1 MSTNEMK
8 LTDLVNSAAHKDNA
22 AMEKLYKEFY
32 PDVLFVCQKFNL
44 NKEDARDIAQET
56 FITAFGNID
65 KLQDAT
71 KFRPW
76 LIKIANNKCLDF
88 LKHNRIISFESID
101 ETEGI
106 TELPDKRKSTEE
118 IVVEKEI
125 GEILRDLIEKLPVEQ
140 RVTVF
145 MFYYQDYSVKEIAEM
160 YGCSENT
167 VRSRLNYAKKHMQK
181 EIDRLDNK
189 DIKHRC
195 IALLPFLF
203 IIFQSERDV
212 FACEIPSC
220 TGVISSVMSGSV
232 NKTPGMNKSNAATK
246 AATGFSL
253 GKIIAIVAVAVAV
266 ITGGIVA
273 VVTFTGSEDKKPSKE
288 NVTDSD
294 NKNPVADSDDKNP
307 TDKETEN
314 NQNIVVDN
322 KAKEFLNGARKVLSD
337 VENIG
342 ITYDFLYG
350 GSSEKE
356 SGYIGAFGEDV
367 CVLLNTKD
375 MVMETLVEDEFEIT
389 DGTFINTVDGKSYL
403 YNFADAENSEY
414 KKTELSK
421 EELNKFNYEQVM
433 NNLFDLIIEN
443 GAQLSELENGKKS
456 IVCDTSL
463 AILDGVFDMIM
474 AEKVATTG
482 EKQLDIF
489 DYKGEI
495 TIVFSDNLT
504 VDHIYVES
512 DEIVEEVAKA
522 CDHKV
527 DEIKWTASG
536 FEFDFAYDFAEAT
549 IPDMVELITD
559 KNVFLA
565 NYEYGEASE
574 HAVRIEADN
583 KNEKLGLSTFFEQ
596 IDYDDKM
603 IEYAED
609 ELIDDVFNGY
619 FIRGDY
625 PEIDAEDIT
634 WENINGYEVGITRA
648 YDFARFEEERLLAV
662 VKFKFPDEERH
673 LYINI
678 TWEYQS
684 NEEDDVRYGEAY
696 NLMKEMVEAIEV
708 IEIEK
713 PVVDRSEQMDYIYQN

>member
-1 MSTNEMK
+1 MSTNE
-8 LTDLVNSAAHKDNA
+8 LTNLVNAAMQKDNI
-22 AMEKLYKEFY
+22 AMEKLYKEYY

-76 LIKIANNKCLDF
+76 LTKIANNKCLDF

-101 ETEGI
+101 EAEGI
-106 TELPDKRKSTEE
+106 TELPDKRKSAEE

-125 GEILRDLIEKLPVEQ
+125 SEILRDMIEKLPVEQ

-145 MFYYQDYSVKEIAEM
+145 MFYYQDYSVKEIAAM

-167 VRSRLNYAKKHMQK
+167 VRSRLNYAKKFMQN

-220 TGVISSVMSGSV
+220 TGVISDVMNK
-232 NKTPGMNKSNAATK
+232 NKTAGNNAENVNTIPTASNATK
-246 AATGFSL
+246 VIKSSAGLSF
-253 GKIIAIVAVAVAV
+253 GKIIAIVAVAV
-266 ITGGIVA
+266 ITGGIIA
-273 VVTFTGSEDKKPSKE
+273 VVSFTGSEDEKPSKE
-288 NVTDSD
+288 TM
-294 NKNPVADSDDKNP
+294 ADSDDKKP
-307 TDKETEN
+307 SDKETEN

-322 KAKEFLNGARKVLSD
+322 KAKEFLDGARKVLSD
-337 VENIG
+337 VKNIG

-375 MVMETLVEDEFEIT
+375 LVMESLVEDEFEIT

-403 YNFADAENSEY
+403 YNFADTENSEY

-433 NNLFDLIIEN
+433 NNLFDLVIEN
-443 GAQLSELENGKKS
+443 GAQLSELENGKKCV
-456 IVCDTSL
+456 ICNTNLV
-463 AILDGVFDMIM
+463 ILDGVFDMIM

-574 HAVRIEADN
+574 HAVRIAVDN
-583 KNEKLGLSTFFEQ
+583 KNEKLGVSTFFAQ

-603 IEYAED
+603 TEYAED

-673 LYINI
+673 LYIHI
-678 TWEYQS
+678 TWKYNS
-684 NEEDDVRYGEAY
+684 NEEDDARYGEAY
-696 NLMKEMVEAIEV
+696 NLMKEMVEAVEI
-708 IEIEK
+708 IEIK
-713 PVVDRSEQMDYIYQN
+713 NLVTDRSEQKDFIYKN

>member
-1 MSTNEMK
+1 M
-8 LTDLVNSAAHKDNA
+8 
-22 AMEKLYKEFY
+22 
-32 PDVLFVCQKFNL
+32 
-44 NKEDARDIAQET
+44 
-56 FITAFGNID
+56 
-65 KLQDAT
+65 
-71 KFRPW
+71 
-76 LIKIANNKCLDF
+76 
-88 LKHNRIISFESID
+88 
-101 ETEGI
+101 
-106 TELPDKRKSTEE
+106 
-118 IVVEKEI
+118 
-125 GEILRDLIEKLPVEQ
+125 
-140 RVTVF
+140 
-145 MFYYQDYSVKEIAEM
+145 
-160 YGCSENT
+160 
-167 VRSRLNYAKKHMQK
+167 
-181 EIDRLDNK
+181 
-189 DIKHRC
+189 
-195 IALLPFLF
+195 
-203 IIFQSERDV
+203 
-212 FACEIPSC
+212 
-220 TGVISSVMSGSV
+220 
-232 NKTPGMNKSNAATK
+232 
-246 AATGFSL
+246 
-253 GKIIAIVAVAVAV
+253 
-266 ITGGIVA
+266 
-273 VVTFTGSEDKKPSKE
+273 
-288 NVTDSD
+288 
-294 NKNPVADSDDKNP
+294 
-307 TDKETEN
+307 
-314 NQNIVVDN
+314 
-322 KAKEFLNGARKVLSD
+322 
-337 VENIG
+337 
-342 ITYDFLYG
+342 
-350 GSSEKE
+350 
-356 SGYIGAFGEDV
+356 
-367 CVLLNTKD
+367 
-375 MVMETLVEDEFEIT
+375 
-389 DGTFINTVDGKSYL
+389 
-403 YNFADAENSEY
+403 
-414 KKTELSK
+414 
-421 EELNKFNYEQVM
+421 
-433 NNLFDLIIEN
+433 
-443 GAQLSELENGKKS
+443 
-456 IVCDTSL
+456 

-512 DEIVEEVAKA
+512 DEIVEEVANA